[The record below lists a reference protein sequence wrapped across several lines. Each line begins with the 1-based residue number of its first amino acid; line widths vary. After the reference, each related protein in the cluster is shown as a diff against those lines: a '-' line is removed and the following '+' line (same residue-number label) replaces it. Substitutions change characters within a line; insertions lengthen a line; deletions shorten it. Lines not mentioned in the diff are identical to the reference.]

1 MDKSIKQNNSNNLKN
16 IQDDNLSSVKDDL
29 TSLDEDASNP
39 INKFYLET
47 ITNLEKIK
55 EDINKNISNVKKMY
69 KIAIKYS
76 KKQTKRSN
84 LKTKNPSGFGKS
96 TYVPDSLKKI
106 LNINENEMTRP
117 KLTGKLYE
125 YIDKNNL
132 KSETNGRIMRVNQEL
147 ASALKLS
154 NEEIEKINNSTS
166 DKDKSGLNFYTAQK
180 WIKKL
185 YEKELAGKNI
195 NTKSEVKP
203 ITKNNFDTKVKKN
216 EQKQTSD
223 SKSNNK
229 LTTQVKPNTE
239 SNIQSKPNV
248 KPNIESNVKPNI
260 ESNVKPNIESNVKPN
275 IESNIESNVKPN
287 VESNI
292 KPIVEHTVEIK
303 STVEPR
309 ANFDFKS
316 NGPVGYKEVRIV
328 KQLREIKDDEEDLRR
343 QRERDK
349 KNDDDDIIIVTKQK
363 KSKTKGI

>member
-1 MDKSIKQNNSNNLKN
+1 MDKSIKQNNSNNFKN

-106 LNINENEMTRP
+106 LNITENEMTRP

-185 YEKELAGKNI
+185 YEKELTDKNI
-195 NTKSEVKP
+195 NTKSEVKS
-203 ITKNNFDTKVKKN
+203 ISKNNFDTKVNKN
-216 EQKQTSD
+216 ESKKTSD
-223 SKSNNK
+223 NKSNTK
-229 LTTQVKPNTE
+229 L
-239 SNIQSKPNV
+239 NIQDKPTVETNIKPSVETNIKPTTESKPN
-248 KPNIESNVKPNI
+248 
-260 ESNVKPNIESNVKPN
+260 
-275 IESNIESNVKPN
+275 
-287 VESNI
+287 
-292 KPIVEHTVEIK
+292 VEHTVEFK

-309 ANFDFKS
+309 TNIDFKS

-328 KQLREIKDDEEDLRR
+328 KQLREIKDDEEDLKR
-343 QRERDK
+343 QREREK

-363 KSKTKGI
+363 KSKTKSI

>member
-1 MDKSIKQNNSNNLKN
+1 MDKGIKQNNLNNVKN
-16 IQDDNLSSVKDDL
+16 IGGVDDLSSVKDDL
-29 TSLDEDASNP
+29 TSLDEDSSNP

-55 EDINKNISNVKKMY
+55 EDINKNISNIKKMY

-106 LNINENEMTRP
+106 LNITENEMTRP

-132 KSETNGRIMRVNQEL
+132 KSETNGRIMRVNKEL
-147 ASALKLS
+147 ASVLKLS

-185 YEKELAGKNI
+185 YEKELADKTQSEKIEIKPVIKNKED
-195 NTKSEVKP
+195 NKE
-203 ITKNNFDTKVKKN
+203 KKN
-216 EQKQTSD
+216 ESKQT
-223 SKSNNK
+223 
-229 LTTQVKPNTE
+229 TQQKT
-239 SNIQSKPNV
+239 
-248 KPNIESNVKPNI
+248 NIELYTQDKPKIDTKTTNEPKSTI
-260 ESNVKPNIESNVKPN
+260 EST
-275 IESNIESNVKPN
+275 
-287 VESNI
+287 I
-292 KPIVEHTVEIK
+292 KPIVEHTVEFK
-303 STVEPR
+303 SNVEPKT
-309 ANFDFKS
+309 NFKS
-316 NGPVGYKEVRIV
+316 NGSVGYKEVRIV

-343 QRERDK
+343 QKEREK
-349 KNDDDDIIIVTKQK
+349 QNDDDIIIITKQK